1 MVHFRYVLK
10 DFEQWVDEFAQLLNV
25 ETDQHYLPL
34 PASLGTGY
42 IYAKVM
48 NEAMSFLLIN
58 IELKDELVLDR
69 RPLDEMNLL
78 LYFTDLDTPNY
89 YSITSEKEKLQA
101 DNGYKRRSVFL
112 SSANYPLVIK
122 YSKETR
128 IKITGIH
135 FKSSLVRKFV
145 KKDTFH
151 YLNDYSQLGIKN
163 LEKEPIS
170 EDEKKLLDEIYQTAV
185 NNEFGKLVLYN
196 RLLLLIEKTLN
207 RFLLN
212 ELPASKTKRLLE
224 KDMDGLKE
232 IEYILSKKQLEK
244 FPSIEELSR
253 IAFMSSS
260 KLKKRFKEVYGMKL
274 YEFYNYNRLSKA
286 RQWIQSGETNI
297 KEAAYR
303 IGFSNLSNF
312 SKAFKKEFGLLP
324 SQVKA

>member
-10 DFEQWVDEFAQLLNV
+10 DFEQWIEELAKLLKV
-25 ETDQHYLPL
+25 ETDQHYLQL
-34 PASLGTGY
+34 PASLGRGY
-42 IYAKVM
+42 MYAKAM
-48 NEAMSFLLIN
+48 NATMSFLVIN
-58 IELKDELVLDR
+58 IHLNDELLLER
-69 RPLDEMNLL
+69 RPLNEMNLL
-78 LYFTDLDTPNY
+78 LYFTDLDTPGH
-89 YSITSEKEKLQA
+89 YSITSEKEKLEYEG
-101 DNGYKRRSVFL
+101 GYKRRSIFL
-112 SSANYPLVIK
+112 SSANYPLKIG
-122 YSKETR
+122 YSKQTR
-128 IKITGIH
+128 IRITGIH

-151 YLNDYSQLGIKN
+151 YLNDYSQLGLKN

-170 EDEKKLLDEIYQTAV
+170 EQEKKLLAEIYQTDI
-185 NNEFGKLVLYN
+185 NTEFGKLVLYN
-196 RLLLLIEKTLN
+196 RILLLIEKTLN

-232 IEYILSKKQLEK
+232 VEYILSEKELEK

-253 IAFMSSS
+253 IALMSSS

-274 YEFYNYNRLSKA
+274 YEFYNFNRLSKA

-312 SKAFKKEFGLLP
+312 SKAFKKEFGVLP
-324 SQVKA
+324 SQVKT